1 MLEWSQFIFVLGFKV
16 YEAIKGGATTIRVED
31 VLPEEYRDRTKLK
44 ELAAKAAQD
53 YQP

>member
-1 MLEWSQFIFVLGFKV
+1 MLEWSQFIFGLGFKV

-31 VLPEEYRDRTKLK
+31 VLPQEYRDRARLK
-44 ELAAKAAQD
+44 ELEAKAVED